1 VLYFHIE
8 SQSATVNLTTTLPA
22 SDRWYHVAGTLDDA
36 TGNMKLYVNGVLA
49 ASSNTSIRPFAL
61 LDSNYDPRVLIGGP
75 QGFHGSMD
83 EIRVTNTALRPD
95 QFLNATP
102 VPEPRPILL
111 AFAGLTLLCCYKIN
125 VRRHLISFRKFSGL
139 TRLFV
144 LIMASYLGQ
153 STYGYVDIVY
163 GTGQLN
169 DGSSAARSSVDLH
182 YQIIATKDYYT
193 SQPIPNIGPNAY
205 VSRPD
210 VRYISPSDSA
220 QWISTSPNL
229 VSVPI
234 GWYTFRTTFNLS
246 GYDPSNFQINGY
258 WAMDNSTRGPGMLL
272 NGIDTGN
279 NLDESTGGEKFL
291 ALYPFSITNGFRS
304 GINTLDFVVMN
315 WGAPTALL
323 VSMSIPI
330 STVPETS
337 SMVMAGI
344 SILILFVAGLIRRKK
359 RAIHPIL

>member
-1 VLYFHIE
+1 V
-8 SQSATVNLTTTLPA
+8 
-22 SDRWYHVAGTLDDA
+22 
-36 TGNMKLYVNGVLA
+36 
-49 ASSNTSIRPFAL
+49 
-61 LDSNYDPRVLIGGP
+61 RVSL
-75 QGFHGSMD
+75 F
-83 EIRVTNTALRPD
+83 
-95 QFLNATP
+95 
-102 VPEPRPILL
+102 
-111 AFAGLTLLCCYKIN
+111 
-125 VRRHLISFRKFSGL
+125 
-139 TRLFV
+139 FV
-144 LIMASYLGQ
+144 LFFSINSRSYGW
-153 STYGYVDIVY
+153 VDIVY

-193 SQPIPNIGPNAY
+193 SQSIPNVWPTAY
-205 VSRPD
+205 IMRPD

-220 QWISTSPNL
+220 RWISATQDTNGL
-229 VSVPI
+229 PI
-234 GWYTFRTTFNLS
+234 GWYTFRTNFNLS

-272 NGIDTGN
+272 NGFDTGN
-279 NLDESTGGEKFL
+279 NLDHSTGGEKFL
-291 ALYPFSITNGFRS
+291 ALYPFSIKTGFIT
-304 GINTLDFVVMN
+304 GQNTIDFVVFN
-315 WGAPTALL
+315 GGGPVALL